1 MKNGLTAKF
10 TKFIVYNFPKF
21 NFKIIKIIWIQK
33 INWFKFNKHDGG
45 GKDQPLQFHWD
56 KLWSNNY
63 IEMQLWTSSPIR
75 CGCIVLSRR
84 KWQPRRLPSAWS
96 ACKWRDPIRV
106 YASLN
111 AKSMM
116 DMLRVS
122 GRTTMHRQI
131 PGIFAL

>member
-56 KLWSNNY
+56 KLWWHRGGKDQPQ
-63 IEMQLWTSSPIR
+63 QLH
-75 CGCIVLSRR
+75 
-84 KWQPRRLPSAWS
+84 
-96 ACKWRDPIRV
+96 RDAI
-106 YASLN
+106 
-111 AKSMM
+111 M
-116 DMLRVS
+116 DFF
-122 GRTTMHRQI
+122 TN
-131 PGIFAL
+131 